1 MQANESLY
9 LSRVTMNDL
18 VPTIPTDPDNIS
30 NGVVVCPM
38 FKEFF
43 EQNIWSESSTD
54 PDVLSTWLKVVP
66 QMTLHAVIDGVIM
79 VYTHKVGDVYSI
91 CLGNAIASAGSD
103 DAYMVDGNW
112 IHKFLISIQSTLMN
126 ETGIYADSNT
136 LSVIGDNLNNSF
148 VIYAPDHSGS
158 IAVAM
163 ALHVGDKPEFI
174 LDNAT
179 HVEGKWVAMAD
190 FKTSVELNNLDTWS
204 QTALGVYLANQSKDM
219 DNYMAK
225 ISYEYDNALAFIK
238 ANAIT
243 NYDAYVTPIT
253 TYVPPEPTV
262 EEIDAVVYEEDIVD
276 AEVIYDYNKDN
287 GIVDTE

>member
-1 MQANESLY
+1 MQANEPLY
-9 LSRVTMNDL
+9 ISRDSMNDL

-43 EQNIWSESSTD
+43 EQNIWSESSTN
-54 PDVLSTWLKVVP
+54 PDVLNTWLNVVP

-79 VYTHKVGDVYSI
+79 VYTHKVGNVYSI
-91 CLGNAIASAGSD
+91 FLGNAISVAICAEP
-103 DAYMVDGNW
+103 YMVDGNW
-112 IHKFLISIQSTLMN
+112 VNTFLRSIQSTLMN

-148 VIYAPDHSGS
+148 VIYAPDHSDS

-179 HVEGKWVAMAD
+179 HIEGKWVAMAD

-204 QTALGVYLANQSKDM
+204 QTGLGMYLANQSKDM
-219 DNYMAK
+219 DNHATK
-225 ISYEYDNALAFIK
+225 IAYEYDNALAFIK

-243 NYDAYVTPIT
+243 DYDAYLTPIT
-253 TYVPPEPTV
+253 TYVPLESNKDEISTV
-262 EEIDAVVYEEDIVD
+262 MAEADIVD
-276 AEVIYDYNKDN
+276 AEVIYD
-287 GIVDTE
+287 